1 MSGALSLELATESID
16 RVLAELAIA
25 FCFEDDRPLRGPA
38 GRADW
43 RLCGD
48 LSRFVVGSSLGSRFA
63 VGSPAAAPAGQA
75 LLLPT
80 EGRLR
85 AGRFLLLGLGPSRS
99 FDPDACARAVQDA
112 TRRALDLRARTLAM
126 GPPGA
131 WLDRIPVGIGA
142 QACVRGA
149 VAALEGTS
157 ASLEVRLV
165 TTRERLG
172 RVLRGLEAA
181 ASDMEDRG
189 VAIQLPRRPRNPA
202 APAPP
207 ARGGRTGSHPQ
218 P

>member
-1 MSGALSLELATESID
+1 MSGVLSLELTSEPVD
-16 RVLAELAIA
+16 RVVAEVAVG

-48 LSRFVVGSSLGSRFA
+48 LSRFVARST
-63 VGSPAAAPAGQA
+63 AGPIGEA

-85 AGRFLLLGLGPSRS
+85 AGRFLLLDLGSS
-99 FDPDACARAVQDA
+99 TGFGPDACARAVQGA
-112 TRRALDLRARTLAM
+112 MRRVLDLRVRTVAM
-126 GPPGA
+126 GPPGD
-131 WLDRIPVGIGA
+131 WVDRIPVGIGA

-149 VAALEGTS
+149 VAALEDTGGT
-157 ASLEVRLV
+157 LEVRLV
-165 TTRERLG
+165 TPPEKVA

-181 ASDMEDRG
+181 AADMEDRG
-189 VAIQLPRRPRNPA
+189 VTVTLPKRDRIA
-202 APAPP
+202 APPAPP
-207 ARGGRTGSHPQ
+207 VRGPRPGNHLQ